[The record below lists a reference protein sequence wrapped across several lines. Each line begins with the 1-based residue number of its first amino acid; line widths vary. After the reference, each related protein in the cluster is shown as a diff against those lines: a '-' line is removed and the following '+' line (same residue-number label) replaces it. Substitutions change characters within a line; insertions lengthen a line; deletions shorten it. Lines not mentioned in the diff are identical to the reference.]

1 MAVGT
6 CNLPQMKSIWLD
18 EDEEAEKLYGLQAQQ
33 FMGQDDEDESLS
45 IMMVNSDKPIL
56 SNKKNIDLPPLNKNT
71 KSMNFST
78 GQMFSSRKKLT
89 KRKGFLALFKT
100 KDSQT
105 SRKSKQISTPF
116 GFQHISHADA
126 KTGFESDEEDA
137 CVNVEENSSSANRP
151 QRPLSKAF
159 VTQRIPLNSEVSQNA
174 EERKRVSNSA
184 RMSMQRSIS
193 TASSKY
199 SRFSVSTGRIVS
211 SSTMATSILNETSSP
226 SRLALLNNM
235 EKVYLK
241 NRQKRESDNSEV
253 SLEFLKNYDFPTLVE
268 HKPVISFT
276 PELDTSTEKIFTYS
290 LPEASSTASL
300 QLDDVASI
308 SIGTRSHRANSDSQL
323 LSTPEMENKWFN
335 EDTPVTRRSVDDVLL
350 CYHQASDIGSPIQ
363 LSINSCPETPK
374 K

>member
-33 FMGQDDEDESLS
+33 FMGQDDEDELLS

-56 SNKKNIDLPPLNKNT
+56 SNKKNIDLPPLTKSI

-78 GQMFSSRKKLT
+78 GQMLSSSRKKLT
-89 KRKGFLALFKT
+89 KKKGFLGLFKT

-105 SRKSKQISTPF
+105 GKKSTQISTPF

-126 KTGFESDEEDA
+126 KTGFESDEEHG
-137 CVNVEENSSSANRP
+137 VNDEEKSSSIGHQ

-159 VTQRIPLNSEVSQNA
+159 VTQRIPLNGEVSENA
-174 EERKRVSNSA
+174 EERKRVSNSV
-184 RMSMQRSIS
+184 RMSMQGSIS
-193 TASSKY
+193 TTSSKY

-241 NRQKRESDNSEV
+241 NRQKRESDNSDV
-253 SLEFLKNYDFPTLVE
+253 SLDFLKNYDFPTLVE
-268 HKPVISFT
+268 HKPTICFT
-276 PELDTSTEKIFTYS
+276 PELDTTTEKIFTYS
-290 LPEASSTASL
+290 IPETTSTASL
-300 QLDDVASI
+300 EPEDVASI
-308 SIGTRSHRANSDSQL
+308 ALGTRLNRANSDSQL
-323 LSTPEMENKWFN
+323 LTTPEMENKWFN
-335 EDTPVTRRSVDDVLL
+335 EETPVTRRSVDDVLL
-350 CYHQASDIGSPIQ
+350 CYHQASDIGSPLQ
-363 LSINSCPETPK
+363 LSINSCPATPK